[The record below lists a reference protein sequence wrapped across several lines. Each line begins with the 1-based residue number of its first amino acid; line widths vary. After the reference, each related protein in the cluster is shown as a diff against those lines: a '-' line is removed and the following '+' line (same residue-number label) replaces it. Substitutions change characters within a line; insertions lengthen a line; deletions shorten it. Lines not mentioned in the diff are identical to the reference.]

1 MSLIENEADLAE
13 DEELKDFENNIIAHH
28 VLEQYDIGIQIASC
42 GHPVVHFM
50 GIDYSIE
57 MTCDLVGHIETDK
70 DEPERLA
77 EWRST
82 LTKAIAKVDELLL
95 DRPQGSS

>member
-1 MSLIENEADLAE
+1 MSMIQSESDLVE
-13 DEELKDFENNIIAHH
+13 DEELKDFENSIIANH
-28 VLEQYDIGIQIASC
+28 VLEQYDIGVEIASC

-57 MTCDLVGHIETDK
+57 MTCDLIGHIETDK
-70 DEPERLA
+70 GEPERLA

-95 DRPQGSS
+95 DKPQGNS